1 MMKKLLISAVI
12 AAVSIN
18 AAHAYQVALSGDVGY
33 SQTNNN
39 INSDQTGVTA
49 GGTYYFNNVS
59 SNSGPLAEEAFIQ
72 RASSVSAAYN
82 YTYAENDYTHRNID
96 QVGVSGQLYVPNSN
110 FYAAA
115 GVSHINGQ
123 GNSNNGG
130 AYNLSVGILPIND
143 LLLTIGLVS
152 TYDLPNKE
160 TDPTISAKYL
170 TKIGIND
177 VNFEGNARFG
187 DHDSSY
193 GVRGDYYLD
202 RTLSIGATYDLNKLD
217 HSDDSYAFG
226 LNARKFIAENISVQG
241 GVSAGND
248 YNGDSN
254 YGINVG
260 GTYRF

>member
-1 MMKKLLISAVI
+1 MKKLLLSAVV

-33 SQTNNN
+33 NQTNNN
-39 INSDQTGVTA
+39 INSDATGVSA

-59 SNSGPLAEEAFIQ
+59 SNAGPLAEEAFIQ
-72 RASSVSAAYN
+72 RASSISAGYN
-82 YTYAENDYTHRNID
+82 YTYDENDFGHRNIN
-96 QVGVSGQLYVPNSN
+96 QVAVGGQLYVPNSN

-115 GVSHINGQ
+115 GVSHINGE
-123 GNSNNGG
+123 GNSTNGG

-143 LLLTIGLVS
+143 LLLAVGLVS
-152 TYDLPNKE
+152 TYDLPNNE

-170 TKIGIND
+170 TKIGYND
-177 VNFEGNARFG
+177 VNLEGNARFG
-187 DHDSSY
+187 DHDDSY
-193 GVRGDYYLD
+193 SVRGDYYLD
-202 RTLSIGATYDLNKLD
+202 RTLSIGATYDLHTQD
-217 HSDDSYAFG
+217 HFDDAYAFG

-248 YNGDSN
+248 QYGNNN
-254 YGINVG
+254 YGVNVG